1 MRSPSCRDR
10 LRRRSMSR
18 LLSRGVMSRLYPVG
32 RLNPGPHRRDL
43 YRWPGRSE
51 KAPEQ
56 LKKQGE

>member
-18 LLSRGVMSRLYPVG
+18 LLSRGVMPRFYPVG

-43 YRWPGRSE
+43 CRWPGRSV
-51 KAPEQ
+51 KAPGQ